1 MSKAERTRQFI
12 IEKTAPVF
20 NQKGYAGTSM
30 SDLTQATGLTKGA
43 IYGNFESK
51 DQVALAAFE
60 YNMELVYRG
69 IRKVL
74 ETRTTPLE
82 KLQAFPDFYRSSFPE
97 EVFISGCPIANTATE
112 ADDTHPSLRKAVN
125 EAIEKWDSGIQN
137 LVKRGIEAGEI
148 KNSVN
153 PASVASLMMSLIE
166 GGVLLSK
173 STGNA
178 RYLKRALDQADQLL
192 KDIKA

>member
-30 SDLTQATGLTKGA
+30 SDLTEATGLTKGA
-43 IYGNFESK
+43 IYGNFENK

-69 IRKVL
+69 IRMVL
-74 ETRTTPLE
+74 ETRSTPLE
-82 KLQAFPDFYRSSFPE
+82 KLQAFPDFYRSSYPREIFK
-97 EVFISGCPIANTATE
+97 SGCPIANTAPE

-125 EAIEKWDSGIQN
+125 EAIEKWDSGIQK

-148 KNSVN
+148 KDSVN

-166 GGVLLSK
+166 GGILLSK
-173 STGNA
+173 STGNS
-178 RYLKRALDQADQLL
+178 RYLKRALDQTDQLL
-192 KDIKA
+192 QDIKS

>member
-30 SDLTQATGLTKGA
+30 SDLTEATGLTKGA
-43 IYGNFESK
+43 IYGNFENK
-51 DQVALAAFE
+51 DKVALAAFE

-69 IRKVL
+69 IRMVL

-82 KLQAFPDFYRSSFPE
+82 KLQAFPDFYRSSYLKDIFT
-97 EVFISGCPIANTATE
+97 SGCPIANTATE
-112 ADDTHPSLRKAVN
+112 ADDTHPSLRQAVN
-125 EAIEKWDSGIQN
+125 EAIEKWDSGIQK
-137 LVKRGIEAGEI
+137 LVNRGIEAGEI
-148 KNSVN
+148 KETVN

-173 STGNA
+173 STGNS
-178 RYLKRALDQADQLL
+178 RYLKRALDQVDQLL
-192 KDIKA
+192 SDIKT